1 MVNQVGKLRR
11 KQPKRSPCW
20 PCDRRRRRRS
30 HGQQGEPGCSNRS
43 VISQRTLFTIQAS
56 WMGSQ
61 IPQATAFLARKEWHG
76 DFACLPAHTCKNSV
90 RPLHGSVHW
99 TTSLEPCQHR
109 SCRSPTTMPVCP
121 ASCTALTR
129 SPQLAADLLHVSCN
143 CGLSNHFNSLAN
155 AIKYQAVKILLS
167 SKIRVRTRHSCP
179 SRSKTGKSARATFST
194 PNCTFTGL
202 GFRVH
207 AAMRH
212 PER

>member
-20 PCDRRRRRRS
+20 PCDRRLRRRS

-90 RPLHGSVHW
+90 RPLHGNVHW

-121 ASCTALTR
+121 ASCTALASNLRPRRNR
-129 SPQLAADLLHVSCN
+129 SDSRTKPQLSR
-143 CGLSNHFNSLAN
+143 LAFRML
-155 AIKYQAVKILLS
+155 AVL
-167 SKIRVRTRHSCP
+167 
-179 SRSKTGKSARATFST
+179 
-194 PNCTFTGL
+194 
-202 GFRVH
+202 
-207 AAMRH
+207 AMLVVVAC
-212 PER
+212 